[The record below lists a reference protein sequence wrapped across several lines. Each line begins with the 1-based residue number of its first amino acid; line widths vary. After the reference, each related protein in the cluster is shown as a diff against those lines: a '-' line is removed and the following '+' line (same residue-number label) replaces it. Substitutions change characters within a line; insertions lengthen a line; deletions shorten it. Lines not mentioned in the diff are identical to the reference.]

1 MNIENP
7 EPRLVKVTVAA
18 GMLGVGRSTVYELI
32 RRGELETVHIGRACR
47 VPTAAIQRFVDRL
60 RDTDSRPASKVS

>member
-1 MNIENP
+1 MQHDTP
-7 EPRLVKVTVAA
+7 MLVTITKTA

-47 VPTAAIQRFVDRL
+47 IETAAIERYVSRL
-60 RDTDSRPASKVS
+60 RGSSTSSPRR